1 MMYFTYCKMSPA
13 SLVPKQYGRAR
24 YRLVTQ
30 ACPEGFIFHDSEKR
44 LEVTS
49 LLLPLFKLRK
59 LFEGSSVA
67 VAFRINENTIVAS
80 YSTAAI
86 PKPVTINTAGKKRY
100 DLTELRL
107 YPQTRDLMG
116 WYIPSVTDQS
126 KPIIAFDIG
135 QMYDGCLQLQRLMG
149 SCPCPHKDSGVC
161 LTENVLPTFNGQV
174 SLADLTTNY
183 YTLFDDNLKARLKRE
198 FENVGSFNYVSPGL
212 TTEHDFYEGLRPWDD
227 IDFSKVPER
236 REEFKK
242 RGYGR
247 RLATTHIKASCSVCV
262 FARREITKDNACVVK
277 PCVRLDQCTGSVL
290 STEAEALIQH
300 VGTRDGIEINSQFT
314 AKQVQALLRLIG
326 TEYSSRVITPTRR
339 TMVELTGFRV
349 KLTGIHSIYYEYTVH
364 SAKGDL
370 DRTTS
375 FSNYQE
381 LVTAIP
387 EVAISVAAI
396 ENTRAYSQQ
405 AIWAYTLQLKARNLS
420 VGWGHGAKL
429 RKATIHESTSD
440 FSIGAQYVLGRA
452 TYARRY
458 LNKDNFPHAW
468 VAPYIVGNT
477 GATRYELKE
486 LNLVKV

>member
-13 SLVPKQYGRAR
+13 SLVPKQYGGAR
-24 YRLVTQ
+24 YRLVTKS
-30 ACPEGFIFHDSEKR
+30 CPEGFIFHDSEKR

-59 LFEGSSVA
+59 LFEGASVA
-67 VAFRINENTIVAS
+67 VAFRINDNTIAAS

-86 PKPVTINTAGKKRY
+86 PKPVTVNVAGKKRN
-100 DLTELRL
+100 DPTELRL

-116 WYIPSVTDQS
+116 WYIPSITDQS
-126 KPIIAFDIG
+126 KPIVAFDIG

-174 SLADLTTNY
+174 SLGDLTTNY
-183 YTLFDDNLKARLKRE
+183 YTLFDDNLKAQLKRE
-198 FENVGSFNYVSPGL
+198 FDQVGPFNYVSPGL

-227 IDFSKVPER
+227 IDFSKVPTR

-262 FARREITKDNACVVK
+262 FARREVTKDNFSVVK

-290 STEAEALIQH
+290 IAEAEALIQH
-300 VGTRDGIEINSQFT
+300 VGTRDSIEINSQFT
-314 AKQVQALLRLIG
+314 AKQVHALLRLIG

-339 TMVELTGFRV
+339 TTVELTGFKARV
-349 KLTGIHSIYYEYTVH
+349 TGIHSLYYEYTVH

-370 DRTTS
+370 QRSKS

-381 LVTAIP
+381 LITAIP
-387 EVAISVAAI
+387 EIAKSVATV
-396 ENTRAYSQQ
+396 ENTLPYSQQ
-405 AIWAYTLQLKARNLS
+405 AIWAYTLQLQARHLS

-429 RKATIHESTSD
+429 RKATIQESPHS
-440 FSIGAQYVLGRA
+440 FSIGAQYNIGRA

-458 LNKDNFPHAW
+458 LTKENFPHAW
-468 VAPYIVGNT
+468 VAPYIVGHT
-477 GATRYELKE
+477 GATREELVTLK
-486 LNLVKV
+486 LATV